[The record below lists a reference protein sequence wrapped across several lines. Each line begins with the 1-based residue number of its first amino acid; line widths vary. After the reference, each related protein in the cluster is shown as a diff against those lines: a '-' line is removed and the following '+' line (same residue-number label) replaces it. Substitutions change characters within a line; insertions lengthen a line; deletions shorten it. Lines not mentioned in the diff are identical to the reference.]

1 MKGEKPSNRLLVFCK
16 ISLNL
21 IFIVLLIHIAGSK
34 VSAHKVNIFAYIEG
48 DTVFTESYFN
58 DGRKCID
65 SKVEVFD
72 NTGDKLLEGLTNK
85 DGEFSFKSPGKID
98 LRLVLT
104 ASMGHK
110 AQYEIKADEF
120 SDSEEEDKEHTS
132 LQPFKE
138 DRRQTEDRKKTD
150 RRQKEEKQTGHTE
163 TLTVDMKQMQSMIE
177 ASLDKKLRPLLK
189 LIAKSQQNRV
199 SFSEVVGGIG
209 YILGIMGIILYF
221 RSKKD
226 KNG

>member
-1 MKGEKPSNRLLVFCK
+1 MKGEKTSNRLSVFFK

-21 IFIVLLIHIAGSK
+21 LFVFLLIHGAGSK
-34 VSAHKVNIFAYIEG
+34 GFAHKVNIFAYIEG

-72 NTGDKLLEGLTNK
+72 KTGDKLLEGLTNK
-85 DGEFSFKSPGKID
+85 DGEFSFQSPEKID

-104 ASMGHK
+104 AGMGHK

-120 SDSEEEDKEHTS
+120 SDSEEGDKADTS
-132 LQPFKE
+132 LQPLNE
-138 DRRQTEDRKKTD
+138 D
-150 RRQKEEKQTGHTE
+150 RRQKEDRKKIERRQTEEKETGHTE

-177 ASLDKKLRPLLK
+177 ASLDKKLKPLLK

-221 RSKKD
+221 KAKKD

>member
-1 MKGEKPSNRLLVFCK
+1 MKGEKPSNRLLLFCK

-21 IFIVLLIHIAGSK
+21 IFVFLLINIAGSK

-72 NTGDKLLEGLTNK
+72 NAGDKLLEGLTNK
-85 DGEFSFKSPGKID
+85 DGEFSFQSLGKID

-104 ASMGHK
+104 AGMGHK
-110 AQYEIKADEF
+110 AEYEIKADEF
-120 SDSEEEDKEHTS
+120 RDSEEEDKTGSTLH
-132 LQPFKE
+132 PARE
-138 DRRQTEDRKKTD
+138 DRSDKRPKKG
-150 RRQKEEKQTGHTE
+150 KQTGDTE
-163 TLTVDMKQMQSMIE
+163 TLTVDMKQMQSMVE
-177 ASLDKKLRPLLK
+177 ASLDKKLRPILK
-189 LIAKSQQNRV
+189 LIAKSQQKRV

-209 YILGIMGIILYF
+209 YIFGIMGIILYF
-221 RSKKD
+221 KSKKD
-226 KNG
+226 ENG

>member
-1 MKGEKPSNRLLVFCK
+1 MKGEKQSNRLLVFCK

-21 IFIVLLIHIAGSK
+21 IFVFLIIHISGSK
-34 VSAHKVNIFAYIEG
+34 ASAHKVNIFAYIEG

-104 ASMGHK
+104 AGMGHK

-132 LQPFKE
+132 LQPLEE
-138 DRRQTEDRKKTD
+138 DRIDK
-150 RRQKEEKQTGHTE
+150 RQKEGKQTGHNE

-177 ASLDKKLRPLLK
+177 ASLDKKLKPLLK

-221 RSKKD
+221 KAKKD

>member
-1 MKGEKPSNRLLVFCK
+1 MKGEKTSNRLSVFFK

-21 IFIVLLIHIAGSK
+21 LFVFLLIHGAGSK
-34 VSAHKVNIFAYIEG
+34 GFAHKVNIFAYIEG

-72 NTGDKLLEGLTNK
+72 KTGDKLLEGLTNK
-85 DGEFSFKSPGKID
+85 DGEFSFQSPEKID

-104 ASMGHK
+104 AGMGHK

-120 SDSEEEDKEHTS
+120 SGSEEGDKADTSLHPLKEDKVD
-132 LQPFKE
+132 K
-138 DRRQTEDRKKTD
+138 RK
-150 RRQKEEKQTGHTE
+150 KEEKQTGHTE
-163 TLTVDMKQMQSMIE
+163 TLTVDMKEMQSMVE
-177 ASLDKKLRPLLK
+177 ESLDKKLKPLLK

-199 SFSEVVGGIG
+199 SFSEVIGGIG

-221 RSKKD
+221 QAKKD

>member
-1 MKGEKPSNRLLVFCK
+1 MKGGKQSNRLLIFFK

-21 IFIVLLIHIAGSK
+21 IFVFLLIHIAGSK

-65 SKVEVFD
+65 SKIEVFD

-104 ASMGHK
+104 AGMGHK

-132 LQPFKE
+132 LQPLKE
-138 DRRQTEDRKKTD
+138 DIIDK
-150 RRQKEEKQTGHTE
+150 RQKEEKQTGHTE

-221 RSKKD
+221 KAKKD

>member
-1 MKGEKPSNRLLVFCK
+1 
-16 ISLNL
+16 
-21 IFIVLLIHIAGSK
+21 
-34 VSAHKVNIFAYIEG
+34 
-48 DTVFTESYFN
+48 
-58 DGRKCID
+58 
-65 SKVEVFD
+65 
-72 NTGDKLLEGLTNK
+72 LTNK

-104 ASMGHK
+104 AGMGHK

-132 LQPFKE
+132 LQPLEE
-138 DRRQTEDRKKTD
+138 DRIDK
-150 RRQKEEKQTGHTE
+150 RQKEGKQTGHNE

-221 RSKKD
+221 KAKKD